1 MIFDK
6 FIKFPKEVI
15 LSKLAFSPRHHPV
28 HFVKAPKSRL
38 MISTNVLPKLN
49 FQLDVK
55 SLLEECRKSISE
67 IRAEYDRIGALSPS
81 ECSFETVLRPWSQA
95 EAKFTTQIAS
105 YNFPQYVSPSS
116 EIRDASVEATKLID
130 EFSIETSMREDL
142 FRVAKAVSEKAE
154 KLPAE
159 EARFLEKVLLEF
171 KHNGLFL
178 ESEAARA
185 ELKTKRQRLA
195 DLSTDF
201 SKTMNED
208 STELLFTAEDLEGAT
223 PDFLASLPRDG
234 DKYRVSMK
242 YPDLFGVLRNV
253 KKESVRAL
261 MDETNGR
268 KCEANRAVFSEAL
281 KLRQECAKILGY
293 HDHAQFRLEDKMAKS
308 PEKVHKFLS
317 ELRSKLTPF
326 ALKEIAKLRALKAED
341 LGKSVEEVELRSWDY
356 QFYTRILL
364 EKEYSLNEELVREYF
379 SLTNV
384 IAEMLRIFEQVL
396 GLRFRQVEDAFGK
409 GLVWHEDVSLWEVWN
424 SEEALKAFS
433 GDSNFVGHFYL
444 DLFPRP
450 GKYTHAACWDLQP
463 GYEFLDG
470 TRQFPVAGMVAN
482 FTKPTGDKPSL
493 LKHDEVVTLF
503 HELGHA
509 MHDMC
514 ARVKL
519 SRFHGTSVEGDFVE
533 APSQMLENWCWNE
546 EMLRRLSKHY
556 LRPEE
561 SLPSEL
567 ISALVRTKN
576 LNAGI
581 LNLRQIF
588 FGTWDLIIHGD
599 ASGKYFQVG
608 AVDEEYE
615 KLRQEIALI
624 PQPKNVWPAAS
635 FGHMMGG
642 YDAGYYGYMWSQ
654 VFSADMFYTVFAS
667 KLVSDPSGP
676 GLKYR
681 KSILRVGGSRD
692 GMDSLVEFLGREPI
706 PEPFLKS
713 LGLMD

>member
-1 MIFDK
+1 MLK
-6 FIKFPKEVI
+6 FFKFS
-15 LSKLAFSPRHHPV
+15 LSFPFQFPNTVKLTTLALASPARI
-28 HFVKAPKSRL
+28 R
-38 MISTNVLPKLN
+38 MISTSVLPKLN
-49 FQLDVK
+49 FKLSAADILK
-55 SLLEECRKSISE
+55 ECRSSIE
-67 IRAEYDRIGALSPS
+67 VMRGEYDRIGAIPV
-81 ECSFETVLRPWSQA
+81 EKCSFETVLRPWSLA
-95 EAKFTTQIAS
+95 EAQFTTQIAS
-105 YNFPQYVSPSS
+105 YNFPQYVSASA
-116 EIRDASVEATKLID
+116 EIRDASVEATRLLD
-130 EFSIETSMREDL
+130 EFNIEVSMREDL
-142 FRVAKAVSEKAE
+142 LKAAKAVSERKE
-154 KLPAE
+154 DLPLE
-159 EARFLEKVLLEF
+159 EARFLKKVLLEF

-178 ESEAARA
+178 ENEEARA
-185 ELKTKRQRLA
+185 ELKKKRQRLA
-195 DLSTDF
+195 DLCTDF

-208 STELLFTAEDLEGAT
+208 STELVFTAEDLEGAT
-223 PDFLASLPRDG
+223 EDFLASLPRDG
-234 DKYRVSMK
+234 EKYRVSMK

-268 KCEANRAVFSEAL
+268 KCEANRAVLAEAL
-281 KLRQECAKILGY
+281 KLRQECAQILGY
-293 HDHAQFRLEDKMAKS
+293 TDHAQFRLEDKMAKS
-308 PEKVHKFLS
+308 PEKVRVFLN
-317 ELRSKLTPF
+317 ELRAKLTPF
-326 ALKEIAKLRALKAED
+326 AHKEIAKLRALKAED
-341 LGKSVEEVELRSWDY
+341 LSKPVEEVELRSWDY

-364 EKEYSLNEELVREYF
+364 EKEYSLNEEIVREYF
-379 SLTNV
+379 SLSNV
-384 IAEMLRIFEQVL
+384 TAEMLKIFEEVL
-396 GLRFRQVEDAFGK
+396 GLKFRQVDDAFGR
-409 GLVWHEDVSLWEVWN
+409 GLVWHEDVTLWEVWN
-424 SEEALKAFS
+424 SSAALNEFPC
-433 GDSNFVGHFYL
+433 DSDFVGHFYL

-463 GYEFLDG
+463 GYDLADG
-470 TRQFPVAGMVAN
+470 TRQYPVAGMVAN

-533 APSQMLENWCWNE
+533 APSQMLENWCWNAA
-546 EMLRRLSKHY
+546 MLTRLSRHY
-556 LRPEE
+556 LRSDESIPEK
-561 SLPSEL
+561 LAT
-567 ISALVRTKN
+567 ALVRTKN

-588 FGTWDLIIHGD
+588 FATWDLVIHGD
-599 ASGKYFQVG
+599 SAGKYYAVG
-608 AVDEEYE
+608 AADDEYE
-615 KLRQEIALI
+615 KLRKDIALI

-654 VFSADMFYTVFAS
+654 VFSADMFYTIFAPT
-667 KLVSDPSGP
+667 LLSDPSTP

-713 LGLMD
+713 LGLTE

>member
-6 FIKFPKEVI
+6 FKPFLKFPLPNVV
-15 LSKLAFSPRHHPV
+15 KLAHRSPLHDKVTRI
-28 HFVKAPKSRL
+28 R
-38 MISTNVLPKLN
+38 MISTSVLPKLN
-49 FQLDVK
+49 FKLSAADI
-55 SLLEECRKSISE
+55 LNECRSSISAM
-67 IRAEYDRIGALSPS
+67 RSEYDRIGSIPV
-81 ECSFETVLRPWSQA
+81 EKCSFESVMRPWSLA
-95 EAKFTTQIAS
+95 EAQFTTQIAS
-105 YNFPQYVSPSS
+105 FNFPQYVSPCA
-116 EIRDASVEATKLID
+116 EIRDASVEATRLID
-130 EFSIETSMREDL
+130 EFNIEISVREDL
-142 FRVAKAVSEKAE
+142 FKVAKAVSDRNED
-154 KLPAE
+154 LPAE

-178 ESEAARA
+178 ESEQDRA
-185 ELKTKRQRLA
+185 ELKKKRQRLA
-195 DLSTDF
+195 DLCTDF
-201 SKTMNED
+201 SKNMNED
-208 STELLFTAEDLEGAT
+208 ATELVFTAEDLDGAT
-223 PDFLASLPRDG
+223 EDFLASLQRDG

-268 KCEANRAVFSEAL
+268 KCEANRAILAEAL
-281 KLRQECAKILGY
+281 QLRQECAKILGY
-293 HDHAQFRLEDKMAKS
+293 SDHAQFRLEDKMAKS
-308 PEKVHKFLS
+308 PEKVRVFLND
-317 ELRSKLTPF
+317 LRAKLTPF
-326 ALKEIAKLRALKAED
+326 ATNEISKLRKLKAED
-341 LGKSVEEVELRSWDY
+341 LGKSVEEVEFRSWDY

-384 IAEMLRIFEQVL
+384 IAEMLKIFEQVL
-396 GLRFRQVEDAFGK
+396 GLKFRQVEDAFPR
-409 GLVWHEDVSLWEVWN
+409 GLVWHEDVTLWEVWN
-424 SEEALKAFS
+424 SEAANETFPC
-433 GDSNFVGHFYL
+433 DSDFVGHFYL

-463 GYEFLDG
+463 GYNLADG
-470 TRQFPVAGMVAN
+470 SRQFPVAGMVAN

-514 ARVKL
+514 AHVKL

-546 EMLRRLSKHY
+546 SMLSRLSKHY

-561 SLPSEL
+561 SLPKPL
-567 ISALVRTKN
+567 ASALVRTKN

-588 FGTWDLIIHGD
+588 FATWDLVIHGD
-599 ASGKYFQVG
+599 STGKYFTVG
-608 AVDEEYE
+608 AADAEYE
-615 KLRQEIALI
+615 KLRKEIALI

-654 VFSADMFYTVFAS
+654 VFSADMFYTVFAPN
-667 KLVSDPSGP
+667 LLTDPATP

-692 GMDSLVEFLGREPI
+692 GMDSLVEFLGRQPI

-713 LGLMD
+713 LGLE